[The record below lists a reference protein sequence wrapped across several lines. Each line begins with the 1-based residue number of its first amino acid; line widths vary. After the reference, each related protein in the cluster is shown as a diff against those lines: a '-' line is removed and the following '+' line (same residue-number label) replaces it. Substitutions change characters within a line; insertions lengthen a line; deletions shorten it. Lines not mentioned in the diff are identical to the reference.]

1 MSATEP
7 LRYSQDYLTKA
18 VRQVIVTRYH
28 LAASLEM
35 PAAEKIDPDDR
46 FYVWAPNY

>member
-1 MSATEP
+1 
-7 LRYSQDYLTKA
+7 